1 MTPLD
6 NEKLSDANV
15 AIRLEKRHVAQ
26 PASGLHRPHAH
37 YTGDSTTGTRIYYYK
52 AICAHGVRGTP
63 YTIWSTRGVSA
74 CYTLDHGI
82 ISLCLSQ
89 KVKGQKRSAARETHI
104 PLLCSDG
111 GVVE

>member
-1 MTPLD
+1 MGH
-6 NEKLSDANV
+6 V
-15 AIRLEKRHVAQ
+15 AIRAREASRYNRHRVCIVRTRTTLETLLPV
-26 PASGLHRPHAH
+26 LVFTTIRP
-37 YTGDSTTGTRIYYYK
+37 Y
-52 AICAHGVRGTP
+52 AHGVRGTP

>member
-1 MTPLD
+1 MGH
-6 NEKLSDANV
+6 V
-15 AIRLEKRHVAQ
+15 AIRARE
-26 PASGLHRPHAH
+26 ASTFHNRIVRTRTTLA
-37 YTGDSTTGTRIYYYK
+37 DSTTATRIYT
-52 AICAHGVRGTP
+52 AICARHT
-63 YTIWSTRGVSA
+63 TWSTGGVSA

-104 PLLCSDG
+104 PLLCSDE

>member
-1 MTPLD
+1 MGH
-6 NEKLSDANV
+6 V
-15 AIRLEKRHVAQ
+15 AIRARE
-26 PASGLHRPHAH
+26 ASRYNTVIGSASSARALHWRLYYLYGLMHTE
-37 YTGDSTTGTRIYYYK
+37 YT
-52 AICAHGVRGTP
+52 A
-63 YTIWSTRGVSA
+63 WSTRGVSA

-104 PLLCSDG
+104 PLLCSDE